1 MVQLQKTLF
10 ALLRIAL
17 VLFAAT
23 LSRSAPAETV
33 QAKQAP
39 ESQATNIGATEAPQ
53 GPSPGQK
60 DDSGDD
66 DDDDDDGEEQQ

>member
-17 VLFAAT
+17 VLCAAT
-23 LSRSAPAETV
+23 VSRPAPAEAA

-39 ESQATNIGATEAPQ
+39 ESQATNIGATDGPQ
-53 GPSPGQK
+53 GSSSGQK